1 MPAVPSLVLFRK
13 VVNWGLTPQAIN
25 FAQSSFMG
33 HRVCFTVPVDFMNE
47 YFTWTRYSREVR
59 PTGRF
64 VNDITG
70 VIANAPTFQQL
81 IERCL
86 GAEYTD
92 IDGVAQGLNYSS
104 DALDTIE
111 DVKRDICVD
120 NYTWDYTPLVAAT
133 PGPVTSTPTAT
144 HYGANDFV
152 MAFVLNKC
160 FGSSSFDA
168 YDIVY
173 NLEDGFGMLT
183 SAQLAAAITAS
194 LQEEEDK
201 AASQVLPV
209 KEVDVQTAADDK
221 GQVDAM
227 FRSLLSIDPQRF
239 YKQGKQIKGLFETNY
254 ICSSAVFSGY
264 IIADP
269 ANQTATVYNTLVVT
283 SVTSGRLSLGNVL
296 TVASAG
302 VSADVFITAMASGTT
317 GGVGT
322 YTLSADNTVSLGLS
336 SLPAPMSIDQDVQ
349 GFEGNITAANPSGY
363 KLTVT
368 NTLAG
373 AVEIATGSF
382 INGFGL
388 PRGTTVTQI
397 APAVTVPPTPV
408 TEYTLVFPPG
418 FNPNLTQL
426 SASHYFTTPTPDPD
440 AAGNWCLAVG
450 DKIEIPVRFYFRAPV
465 TVLSV
470 VDNAKNPSSATPDQV
485 ETVFIKGEG
494 ITFDATNAT
503 HVAAADKGNVMA
515 IRLQILCGQPA
526 LAAPSTRSS
535 SEDLVATPLSLQVV
549 HKASLVFY
557 KGAHYPSQESIALVV
572 VGGTGSY
579 TYAFTLGGTVIQQV
593 GNNQIVSNSPPG
605 ITIDSTNGK
614 ISFEPTGPRATVGR
628 WKVGITVTDGASA
641 SINTDI
647 YITVDGVA
655 GSSAPPRPPTTT
667 FDLPIPVSTNNSA
680 GVSGTTTPFSISG
693 YTQLLINVGTI
704 DTIQFDPTASISGGT
719 WVITAS
725 VTTSTGG
732 TSSITTP
739 TIPTSNSGSLNI
751 VSYNSS
757 MGELYLSSGDAN
769 YPPGSS
775 VSFTAVCTRTS
786 DGAVGTTV
794 LNVAMPLTEIV
805 PTLVMDQSDTSI
817 TLDDSQKSSGIYT
830 YIVGDNTGVQLS
842 YPDSQ
847 YITVEAIPPVS
858 PYTLSYSGVTT
869 NATPATT
876 FISTFDP
883 LTSRI
888 IINPNANHN
897 SGGIDVT
904 ETFTFTYDDG
914 SGNLLPLGFET
925 QAHQVCIEVKYLV

>member
-1 MPAVPSLVLFRK
+1 MPAIPSLVLFRK

-47 YFTWTRYSREVR
+47 YFTWARYSREVR

-104 DALDTIE
+104 DALDTVE
-111 DVKRDICVD
+111 DVKRDVCVD
-120 NYTWDYTPLVAAT
+120 NYTWDYTPLVAN
-133 PGPVTSTPTAT
+133 PVSSPIMTPTAT

-209 KEVDVQTAADDK
+209 KEVDDQTAADDK

-264 IIADP
+264 IRTDP
-269 ANQTATVYNTLVVT
+269 TNSAATAFDTLVVT

-296 TVASAG
+296 TVASAN
-302 VSADVFITAMASGTT
+302 VAADVFITAMASGTT

-322 YTLSADNTVSLGLS
+322 YTLSADNGAALGTSSAPVS
-336 SLPAPMSIDQDVQ
+336 MSTDQDVQ
-349 GFEGNITAANPSGY
+349 GFEGNIAPNGTGGY
-363 KLTVT
+363 SLTVT

-373 AVEIATGSF
+373 AVEIANGSF

-397 APAVTVPPTPV
+397 APVPPATVV

-418 FNPNLTQL
+418 FTPNLTQL
-426 SASHYFTTPTPDPD
+426 SASQYFTTPTPDPD

-494 ITFDATNAT
+494 IAFDATNSA
-503 HVAAADKGNVMA
+503 HVSAADKGNVMA

-535 SEDLVATPLSLQVV
+535 SEDIVNNPLALQVV
-549 HKASLVFY
+549 HKASLVVY
-557 KGAHYPSQESIALVV
+557 KGANYPLQESIALVV
-572 VGGTGSY
+572 VGGTAPY
-579 TYAFTLGGTVIQQV
+579 TYAFTLGGTLQQNVV
-593 GNNQIVSNSPPG
+593 GAVALDSPPG
-605 ITIDSTNGK
+605 ITINSNTGVITFD
-614 ISFEPTGPRATVGR
+614 PTGANAVPGR
-628 WKVGITVTDGASA
+628 WKVGISVTDGASA
-641 SINTDI
+641 SVNTDI
-647 YITVDGVA
+647 YITVDGPA
-655 GSSAPPRPPTTT
+655 GSSAPPALTMPVPT
-667 FDLPIPVSTNNSA
+667 STNNSV
-680 GVSGTTTPFSISG
+680 GFSGTGPFSITG
-693 YTQLLINVGTI
+693 YTQTMLNLGNA
-704 DTIQFDPTASISGGT
+704 DTINFDPSATITGS
-719 WVITAS
+719 WLITAA
-725 VTTSTGG
+725 VTSAGST
-732 TSSITTP
+732 
-739 TIPTSNSGSLNI
+739 TIPAMTTTLNNNT

-757 MGELYLSSGDAN
+757 TGSIYLTSGDPL
-769 YPPGSS
+769 YPPGSA
-775 VSFTAVCTRTS
+775 VVFTAVCTRTS

-794 LNVAMPLTEIV
+794 LNVTMPLRELSLT
-805 PTLVMDQSDTSI
+805 PGGATAFSNA
-817 TLDDSQKSSGIYT
+817 IYT
-830 YIVGDNTGVQLS
+830 VND
-842 YPDSQ
+842 
-847 YITVEAIPPVS
+847 
-858 PYTLSYSGVTT
+858 
-869 NATPATT
+869 PAYA
-876 FISTFDP
+876 P
-883 LTSRI
+883 
-888 IINPNANHN
+888 HY
-897 SGGIDVT
+897 IDVT
-904 ETFTFTYDDG
+904 IVPYAMVGATLSISTTD
-914 SGNLLPLGFET
+914 T
-925 QAHQVCIEVKYLV
+925 QNSLFNDIALSTSTANRIELTNTVWNPSSSTHQDSIIQINIDYKNGTNSVLVAPVSATINFLY

>member
-1 MPAVPSLVLFRK
+1 MPAIPSLVLFRK

-33 HRVCFTVPVDFMNE
+33 HRVCFNVPVDFMNE
-47 YFTWTRYSREVR
+47 YFKWTRYSRELR

-70 VIANAPTFQQL
+70 VIANAPTFQEL

-104 DALDTIE
+104 DALDTVE

-120 NYTWDYTPLVAAT
+120 NATWDYTPLVANPAT
-133 PGPVTSTPTAT
+133 AATSTPTST

-201 AASQVLPV
+201 ASQQVLPV
-209 KEVDVQTAADDK
+209 KEVDNQTAADDK

-239 YKQGKQIKGLFETNY
+239 FKQGKQIKGLFETNY
-254 ICSSAVFSGY
+254 ICSSAVFTGY
-264 IIADP
+264 ITT
-269 ANQTATVYNTLVVT
+269 ANSTATAKDTLVVT

-302 VSADVFITAMASGTT
+302 VAADVFIIAMAPGTT

-322 YTLSADNTVSLGLS
+322 YTLSADNGVALGTASAPVS
-336 SLPAPMSIDQDVQ
+336 MSTDQDVQ
-349 GFEGNITAANPSGY
+349 GFEGNITAATPSGY

-373 AVEIATGSF
+373 AVEIASGSF
-382 INGFGL
+382 ISGFGL
-388 PRGTTVTQI
+388 ARGTTVTQI
-397 APAVTVPPTPV
+397 TPPVTVPPTPV

-418 FNPNLTQL
+418 FTPNSSQL

-470 VDNAKNPSSATPDQV
+470 TDNAKNPSSATPDQV

-494 ITFDATNAT
+494 ITFDATNAA

-515 IRLQILCGQPA
+515 IRLQILCTQPV
-526 LAAPSTRSS
+526 LGNTTRSS
-535 SEDLVATPLSLQVV
+535 SEDIVNNPLALQVV
-549 HKASLVFY
+549 HRASLIFY
-557 KGAHYPSQESIALVV
+557 KGANYPNQESIALVV

-579 TYAFTLGGTVIQQV
+579 TYAFTSGGTVDQATLIA
-593 GNNQIVSNSPPG
+593 SDSPPG
-605 ITIDSTNGK
+605 IDINPSTGML
-614 ISFEPTGPRATVGR
+614 SFQPTSVNAAPGR
-628 WKVGITVTDGASA
+628 WKVGVTITDGGST
-641 SINTDI
+641 SVTTDI

-655 GSSAPPRPPTTT
+655 GSSGPPSLTMPAPTSINN
-667 FDLPIPVSTNNSA
+667 FNPIAPLGNN
-680 GVSGTTTPFSISG
+680 TYSISG
-693 YTQLLINVGTI
+693 YTQTMINAGNS
-704 DTIQFDPTASISGGT
+704 DTIQFNPTASISGGS

-725 VTTSTGG
+725 VTTTTGG
-732 TSSITTP
+732 NSSVTTP
-739 TIPTSNSGSLNI
+739 TIPTSISGSLNI

-757 MGELYLSSGDAN
+757 LGEVYLSSGDAA

-775 VSFTAVCTRTS
+775 VVFTAVCTRTS
-786 DGAVGTTV
+786 DGAVGTTI

-805 PTLVMDQSDTSI
+805 PRLVMDQSDTSI
-817 TLDDSQKSSGIYT
+817 TLDTSQISSGIYT
-830 YIVGDNTGVQLS
+830 YNVGDNASIQTT
-842 YPDSQ
+842 YPGSQ
-847 YITVEAIPPVS
+847 YITVVGVPAAAGYSIVVVPLQGMGQS
-858 PYTLSYSGVTT
+858 TWNSTLSQIDITT
-869 NATPATT
+869 NANFGTGTQT
-876 FISTFDP
+876 I
-883 LTSRI
+883 
-888 IINPNANHN
+888 
-897 SGGIDVT
+897 GKGYK
-904 ETFTFTYDDG
+904 FTYEDG
-914 SGNLLPLGFET
+914 TANKMPLGITSGNDELMVNVIDNY
-925 QAHQVCIEVKYLV
+925 Q